1 MAQKRLLKPI
11 ISNNITDASVKVLED
26 ALDAGVSLDDII
38 EDSSPKLRAR
48 KELSEEALNEL
59 VESKARGA
67 AIPGQSLTND
77 PDAPYP
83 WEQPPQYA
91 NPREALDALLT
102 TVLNPEAVKHILGSL
117 VNGIA
122 VSDVAM
128 TVLYSKF
135 TEGMFNVDT
144 MLLLA
149 EPLMYIIMALAEE
162 ANIEYNI
169 EDGDLDEEDE
179 DDVQSKLDEINTAF
193 ETIKSGVS
201 EKEISVENLQSG
213 ALPQNLL
220 DRIKEEGPKIRE
232 SLLAQG
238 ED

>member
-1 MAQKRLLKPI
+1 MAQQRLLKPI
-11 ISNNITDASVKVLED
+11 ISNNLTDASVKVLKD
-26 ALDAGVSLDDII
+26 ALDAGVSIDDIL

-48 KELSEEALNEL
+48 KVLSEEALNEL
-59 VESKARGA
+59 VESKARGS

-77 PDAPYP
+77 PDTPYP

-91 NPREALDALLT
+91 NPRDALDALVNV
-102 TVLNPEAVKHILGSL
+102 VLQPEAVKHILSSL
-117 VNGIA
+117 LNGMA

-128 TVLYSKF
+128 TILYSKF
-135 TEGMFNVDT
+135 TEGMFNVDA

-149 EPLMYIIMALAEE
+149 EPLMYTIMALAEE

-179 DDVQSKLDEINTAF
+179 DDIKAKLDEINTAF

-220 DRIKEEGPKIRE
+220 DKIKEEGPTIRK
-232 SLLAQG
+232 SLLAKG